1 MHNAKTKNSGKGLI
15 SHNNNLAWSF
25 TMTTKT
31 NASPLFIKSGQWLLL
46 LLLTLL
52 FSAAFA
58 DNYAPSPDSVDTAP
72 VIVNGVVVFDVP
84 GIRAYPARR
93 RAGEIADKVQEIAA
107 DISKDPAM
115 ITIID
120 KPDLKRSEISL
131 GEQYI
136 LSVFNFDA
144 EVQGIDNRQIT
155 AEVFAIKIREA
166 IQSYRHD
173 RSSSRIKKNIMLALA
188 RTAVLIVTLVAFLW
202 IFRRLDK
209 LIERNFKRRIKKLEA
224 KSMRLVQSE
233 QLWRVLRTLLSI
245 IKALLILLVIY
256 FFLTLVLSL
265 FPWTRYIS
273 GRLLELVL
281 NPLMSM
287 GMGILDYLPSL
298 FFLVILFLLARYIL
312 KLTYSFFDAVN
323 RQTIRLQR
331 FEAEW
336 AWPTYRIAR
345 IVIII
350 FAVVIAYPY
359 IPGSNS
365 EAFKGIS
372 LFLGVLLSLGSTS
385 VISNIIA
392 GYTMT
397 YRRAFKVGDK
407 VKIGETIGE
416 VSEIRLLVTNLRS
429 LKNEKIVMPN
439 STILNSEVI
448 NYSTLAR
455 EQGLILHTSV
465 GIGYDVPWRQVEAML
480 LEAADRTD
488 GLLKQPAPFVLQQAL
503 TDFSVTYEINVYCND
518 DNGIARKY
526 TALHRNIQDVFNE
539 NNVQIMSPNYVTDTP
554 QKKTVPPE
562 NWYAPPATAP
572 GSDEVPDDK

>member
-1 MHNAKTKNSGKGLI
+1 M
-15 SHNNNLAWSF
+15 
-25 TMTTKT
+25 
-31 NASPLFIKSGQWLLL
+31 
-46 LLLTLL
+46 
-52 FSAAFA
+52 
-58 DNYAPSPDSVDTAP
+58 
-72 VIVNGVVVFDVP
+72 VFDVH

-93 RAGEIADKVQEIAA
+93 RAGEIADIVKAIAA
-107 DISKDPAM
+107 DASKDPAM
-115 ITIID
+115 ITAVD
-120 KPDLKRSEISL
+120 KRDLKRTEISL
-131 GEQYI
+131 GDQYI
-136 LSVFNFDA
+136 LSVFDFDA

-155 AEVFAIKIREA
+155 AEVFAIKIREV

-188 RTAVLIVTLVAFLW
+188 QTAALFVILVAFLW

-209 LIERNFKRRIKKLEA
+209 LIERSFKRRVKKIEA

-245 IKALLILLVIY
+245 IKALLILIVIY
-256 FFLTLVLSL
+256 FFLTLVLNL

-281 NPLMSM
+281 NPLKTM
-287 GMGILDYLPSL
+287 GMSILDYLPSL
-298 FFLVILFLLARYIL
+298 FFLVILLLFTRYIL

-323 RQTIRLQR
+323 RQSLRLQR
-331 FEAEW
+331 FEADW

-359 IPGSNS
+359 IPGSSS

-385 VISNIIA
+385 VISNVIA

-416 VSEIRLLVTNLRS
+416 VTEIRLLVTNLRS

-465 GIGYDVPWRQVEAML
+465 GIGYEVPWRQVEAIL

-488 GLLKQPAPFVLQQAL
+488 GLLKKPAPFVLQKAL
-503 TDFSVTYEINVYCND
+503 TDFSVTYEINVYCD
-518 DNGIARKY
+518 DDSGIARKY

-539 NNVQIMSPNYVTDTP
+539 NNVQIMTPNYIADTP
-554 QKKTVPPE
+554 EPKVVPPDS
-562 NWYAPPATAP
+562 WYAAPATKPEPEKA
-572 GSDEVPDDK
+572 PDDK

>member
-1 MHNAKTKNSGKGLI
+1 MNPSPALIWSGK
-15 SHNNNLAWSF
+15 
-25 TMTTKT
+25 
-31 NASPLFIKSGQWLLL
+31 PLLL
-46 LLLTLL
+46 LLFIFFFSTL
-52 FSAAFA
+52 AFTA
-58 DNYAPSPDSVDTAP
+58 DNARAENLEPSSIATIDSAP
-72 VIVNGVVVFDVP
+72 VIVNGVVIFEVT
-84 GIRAYPARR
+84 GIRSYPARR
-93 RAGEIADKVQEIAA
+93 RAKETAEKIQGLASNSANDVATIRIAENSKLIRTEIYLGDQLIMGVYDK
-107 DISKDPAM
+107 
-115 ITIID
+115 
-120 KPDLKRSEISL
+120 
-131 GEQYI
+131 
-136 LSVFNFDA
+136 DA
-144 EVQGIDNRQIT
+144 ELQGFTNRPIT
-155 AEVFAIKIREA
+155 AAAFAVKISESIK
-166 IQSYRHD
+166 SYRHD
-173 RSSSRIKKNIMLALA
+173 RTPAMIKKNIMLAVA
-188 RTAVLIVTLVAFLW
+188 RTAVLFVILVAMIW
-202 IFRRLDK
+202 VFRRLDK
-209 LIERNFKRRIKKLEA
+209 LIERGFKRRIKKIEA

-233 QLWRVLRTLLSI
+233 QIWRVLRALLSL
-245 IKALLILLVIY
+245 IKTLLILLLIY
-256 FFLTLVLSL
+256 YFLTLVLSL

-273 GRLLELVL
+273 DRLLELVL
-281 NPLMSM
+281 NPLSVMVNSF
-287 GMGILDYLPSL
+287 INYLPSL
-298 FFLVILFLLARYIL
+298 FFLIILFLFTRYVL
-312 KLTYSFFDAVN
+312 NLTYSFFDAVN
-323 RQTIRLQR
+323 RQSLKLQS

-350 FAVVIAYPY
+350 FAVIIAYPY

-365 EAFKGIS
+365 DAFKGIS

-416 VSEIRLLVTNLRS
+416 VTEVRLLVTNLMS

-488 GLLKQPAPFVLQQAL
+488 GLSKQPAPFVLQQAL

-518 DNGIARKY
+518 DSGIARKY
-526 TALHRNIQDVFNE
+526 TALNRNILDVFNE
-539 NNVQIMSPNYVTDTP
+539 NNVQIMSPNYVADTAEP
-554 QKKTVPPE
+554 KVVPPDA
-562 NWYAPPATAP
+562 WYTSPATKPGPDEAP
-572 GSDEVPDDK
+572 EDK

>member
-1 MHNAKTKNSGKGLI
+1 
-15 SHNNNLAWSF
+15 
-25 TMTTKT
+25 MTSEMNVPPT
-31 NASPLFIKSGQWLLL
+31 AVRSGQLLLL
-46 LLLTLL
+46 LLLTL
-52 FSAAFA
+52 FFGSAFA
-58 DNYAPSPDSVDTAP
+58 ENTTQPASYSPTYSQSTIETAP
-72 VIVNGVVVFDVP
+72 VVVNGAVIFEVP
-84 GIRAYPARR
+84 GIRAYPAQR
-93 RAGEIADKVQEIAA
+93 RADEIADIIHAIAA
-107 DISKDPAM
+107 DPSKDPAM
-115 ITIID
+115 ISLDD
-120 KPDLKRSEISL
+120 KPDLKRTSIML

-136 LSVFNFDA
+136 INVFDFDA
-144 EVQGIDNRQIT
+144 DVQGIDNRHIT
-155 AEVFAIKIREA
+155 AEVFGLKIREG

-173 RSSSRIKKNIMLALA
+173 RSPSMIKKNIMLAVA
-188 RTAVLIVTLVAFLW
+188 RTAVLFVILIALLW
-202 IFRRLDK
+202 VFRRLDK
-209 LIERNFKRRIKKLEA
+209 LIERGFKRRIKKIEA

-233 QLWRVLRTLLSI
+233 QIWRVLRTLLSV
-245 IKALLILLVIY
+245 IKALLILLLIY
-256 FFLTLVLSL
+256 YFLTLVLNL
-265 FPWTRYIS
+265 FPWTRYVS
-273 GRLLELVL
+273 GKLLELVL
-281 NPLMSM
+281 NPLTVMATSF
-287 GMGILDYLPSL
+287 INYLPSL
-298 FFLVILFLLARYIL
+298 FFLIILFLFTRYIL

-323 RQTIRLQR
+323 RQSLKLQS

-350 FAVVIAYPY
+350 FAVIIAYPY
-359 IPGSNS
+359 IPGSS
-365 EAFKGIS
+365 SDAFKGIS

-416 VSEIRLLVTNLRS
+416 VTEVRLLVTNLMS

-480 LEAADRTD
+480 MEAADRTD

-518 DNGIARKY
+518 DSGIARKY
-526 TALHRNIQDVFNE
+526 TALNRNILDVFNE
-539 NNVQIMSPNYVTDTP
+539 NNVQIMSPNYVADTP

-562 NWYAPPATAP
+562 NWYAPPATKA

>member
-1 MHNAKTKNSGKGLI
+1 MNASSMLIRSGK
-15 SHNNNLAWSF
+15 
-25 TMTTKT
+25 
-31 NASPLFIKSGQWLLL
+31 LLL
-46 LLLTLL
+46 LLLL
-52 FSAAFA
+52 AFFLSTA
-58 DNYAPSPDSVDTAP
+58 YAKNTSRPDDLGTPTSGSIDTAP
-72 VIVNGVVVFDVP
+72 VIVNGAVIFEVP
-84 GIRAYPARR
+84 GIRAFPAQR
-93 RAGEIADKVQEIAA
+93 RAKNIASRIKAIAA
-107 DISKDPAM
+107 DATKDPAKIVSIDM
-115 ITIID
+115 PDIQRSRIMLGDRHITD
-120 KPDLKRSEISL
+120 
-131 GEQYI
+131 
-136 LSVFNFDA
+136 VFDFDA
-144 EVQGIDNRQIT
+144 EVQGIDNRHIT
-155 AEVFAIKIREA
+155 AEVFVIKISDV
-166 IQSYRHD
+166 IKSYRHD
-173 RSSSRIKKNIMLALA
+173 RSPSMIKKNIILALA
-188 RTAVLIVTLVAFLW
+188 RTAVLFIILVALIW
-202 IFRRLDK
+202 VFRRLDK
-209 LIERNFKRRIKKLEA
+209 LIERGFKRRIKKIEA

-233 QLWRVLRTLLSI
+233 QIWRVLRTLLSI
-245 IKALLILLVIY
+245 IKTLLILLLIY
-256 FFLTLVLSL
+256 YFITLVLNL
-265 FPWTRYIS
+265 FPWTRYVS

-281 NPLMSM
+281 NPLTVMATS
-287 GMGILDYLPSL
+287 IINYLPSL
-298 FFLVILFLLARYIL
+298 FFLIILFLFTRYVL
-312 KLTYSFFDAVN
+312 NLTYSFFDALN
-323 RQTIRLQR
+323 RQSLKLQS

-350 FAVVIAYPY
+350 FAVIIAYPY

-365 EAFKGIS
+365 DAFKGIS

-416 VSEIRLLVTNLRS
+416 VTEVRLLVTNLMS

-448 NYSTLAR
+448 NYSILAR

-518 DNGIARKY
+518 DSGIARKY

-539 NNVQIMSPNYVTDTP
+539 NNVQIMSPNYVADTAEP
-554 QKKTVPPE
+554 KVVPPE
-562 NWYAPPATAP
+562 AWYAPPATAP
-572 GSDEVPDDK
+572 NSDEVPDDK

>member
-1 MHNAKTKNSGKGLI
+1 
-15 SHNNNLAWSF
+15 
-25 TMTTKT
+25 MTTET
-31 NASPLFIKSGQWLLL
+31 NASPLFIKPGQLLLL
-46 LLLTLL
+46 LLLTFL

-58 DNYAPSPDSVDTAP
+58 DNFAPSPDSVDTAP
-72 VIVNGVVVFDVP
+72 VIVNGAVVFDVP

-93 RAGEIADKVQEIAA
+93 RAGEIADTVKAIAA
-107 DISKDPAM
+107 DASKDPAM
-115 ITIID
+115 ITAVD
-120 KPDLKRSEISL
+120 KPDVKRTEISL
-131 GEQYI
+131 GDQYI
-136 LSVFNFDA
+136 MSVFDFDG

-155 AEVFAIKIREA
+155 AEVFAIKIREV

-188 RTAVLIVTLVAFLW
+188 RTAALFVILVAFLW

-209 LIERNFKRRIKKLEA
+209 LIERSFKRRVKKIEA

-233 QLWRVLRTLLSI
+233 QLWRVLRTLISI
-245 IKALLILLVIY
+245 IKALLILIVIY
-256 FFLTLVLSL
+256 FFLTLVLNL

-281 NPLMSM
+281 NPLKTM
-287 GMGILDYLPSL
+287 GMSILDYLPSL
-298 FFLVILFLLARYIL
+298 FFLVILLLFTRYIL

-323 RQTIRLQR
+323 RQSLRLQR
-331 FEAEW
+331 FEADW

-359 IPGSNS
+359 IPGSSS

-448 NYSTLAR
+448 NYSALAR
-455 EQGLILHTSV
+455 EQGLILHTTV
-465 GIGYDVPWRQVEAML
+465 GIGYEVPWRQVEAIL

-488 GLLKQPAPFVLQQAL
+488 GLLKKPAPFVLQKAL
-503 TDFSVTYEINVYCND
+503 TDFSVTYEINVYCDD
-518 DNGIARKY
+518 DNGIATKY
-526 TALHRNIQDVFNE
+526 SALHRNIQDVFNE
-539 NNVQIMSPNYVTDTP
+539 NNVQIMTPNYIADTP
-554 QKKTVPPE
+554 EPKVVPPDS
-562 NWYAPPATAP
+562 WYASPATKPEPEKAP
-572 GSDEVPDDK
+572 DNK

>member
-1 MHNAKTKNSGKGLI
+1 
-15 SHNNNLAWSF
+15 
-25 TMTTKT
+25 MTSEMNVPPT
-31 NASPLFIKSGQWLLL
+31 AVRSGQLLLL
-46 LLLTLL
+46 LLLT
-52 FSAAFA
+52 FFFGSAFA
-58 DNYAPSPDSVDTAP
+58 ENTTQPANYSPTYSQSTMETAP
-72 VIVNGVVVFDVP
+72 VVVNGAVIFEVP
-84 GIRAYPARR
+84 GIRAYPAQR
-93 RAGEIADKVQEIAA
+93 RADEIADIIHAIAA
-107 DISKDPAM
+107 DPSKDPAM
-115 ITIID
+115 ISLDD
-120 KPDLKRSEISL
+120 KPDLKRTSIML

-136 LSVFNFDA
+136 INVFDFDA
-144 EVQGIDNRQIT
+144 DVQGIDNRHIT
-155 AEVFAIKIREA
+155 AEVFGLKIREG

-173 RSSSRIKKNIMLALA
+173 RSPTMIKKNIMLAVA
-188 RTAVLIVTLVAFLW
+188 RTAVLFVILIALLW
-202 IFRRLDK
+202 VFRRLDK
-209 LIERNFKRRIKKLEA
+209 LIERGFKRRIKKIEA

-233 QLWRVLRTLLSI
+233 QIWRVLRTLLSV
-245 IKALLILLVIY
+245 IKALLILLLIY
-256 FFLTLVLSL
+256 YFLTLVLNL
-265 FPWTRYIS
+265 FPWTRYVS
-273 GRLLELVL
+273 GKLLELVL
-281 NPLMSM
+281 NPLTVMATSF
-287 GMGILDYLPSL
+287 INYLPSL
-298 FFLVILFLLARYIL
+298 FFLIILFLFTRYIL

-323 RQTIRLQR
+323 RQSLKLQS

-350 FAVVIAYPY
+350 FAVIIAYPY
-359 IPGSNS
+359 IPGSS
-365 EAFKGIS
+365 SDAFKGIS

-416 VSEIRLLVTNLRS
+416 VTEVRLLVTNLMS

-518 DNGIARKY
+518 DSGIARKY
-526 TALHRNIQDVFNE
+526 TALNRNILDVFNE
-539 NNVQIMSPNYVTDTP
+539 NNVQIMSPNYVADTP

-562 NWYAPPATAP
+562 NWYASPATKP
-572 GSDEVPDDK
+572 GPDEVHDDK

>member
-1 MHNAKTKNSGKGLI
+1 
-15 SHNNNLAWSF
+15 
-25 TMTTKT
+25 MTTET

-46 LLLTLL
+46 LLLTFL

-58 DNYAPSPDSVDTAP
+58 DNIAQSSGNRQSSPHSVDTAP
-72 VIVNGVVVFDVP
+72 VIVNGAVVFDVP

-93 RAGEIADKVQEIAA
+93 RAGEIADTVKAIAA
-107 DISKDPAM
+107 DASKDPAM
-115 ITIID
+115 ITAVD
-120 KPDLKRSEISL
+120 KPDVKRTEISL
-131 GEQYI
+131 GDQYI
-136 LSVFNFDA
+136 LSVFDFDG

-155 AEVFAIKIREA
+155 AEVFAIKIREV

-188 RTAVLIVTLVAFLW
+188 RTAALFVILVVFLW

-209 LIERNFKRRIKKLEA
+209 LIERSFKRRVKKIEA

-245 IKALLILLVIY
+245 IKTLLILIVIY
-256 FFLTLVLSL
+256 FFLTLVLNL

-281 NPLMSM
+281 NPLKTM
-287 GMGILDYLPSL
+287 GMSILDYLPSL
-298 FFLVILFLLARYIL
+298 FFLVILLLFTRYIL
-312 KLTYSFFDAVN
+312 KLTYNFFDAVN
-323 RQTIRLQR
+323 RQSLRLQR
-331 FEAEW
+331 FEADW

-359 IPGSNS
+359 IPGSSS

-385 VISNIIA
+385 VISNVIA

-397 YRRAFKVGDK
+397 YRRAFKLGDK

-416 VSEIRLLVTNLRS
+416 VTEIRLLVTNLRS

-448 NYSTLAR
+448 NYSALAR
-455 EQGLILHTSV
+455 EQGLILHTTV
-465 GIGYDVPWRQVEAML
+465 GIGYEVPWRQVEAIL

-488 GLLKQPAPFVLQQAL
+488 GLLKKPAPFVLQKAL
-503 TDFSVTYEINVYCND
+503 TDFSVTYEINVYCDD
-518 DNGIARKY
+518 DNGIASKY
-526 TALHRNIQDVFNE
+526 SALHRNIQDVFNE
-539 NNVQIMSPNYVTDTP
+539 NNVQIMTPNYIADTP
-554 QKKTVPPE
+554 EPKVVPPDS
-562 NWYAPPATAP
+562 WYAAPATKPEPEKAP
-572 GSDEVPDDK
+572 DNN

>member
-1 MHNAKTKNSGKGLI
+1 
-15 SHNNNLAWSF
+15 
-25 TMTTKT
+25 MTTET
-31 NASPLFIKSGQWLLL
+31 NASPFFIKPGQWLLL
-46 LLLTLL
+46 LLLTFL

-58 DNYAPSPDSVDTAP
+58 DNIAQSSGNRQTSPHSVETAP
-72 VIVNGVVVFDVP
+72 VIVNGAVVFDVP

-93 RAGEIADKVQEIAA
+93 RAGEIADKVQAIAA
-107 DISKDPAM
+107 DASKDPAM
-115 ITIID
+115 ITAVD
-120 KPDLKRSEISL
+120 KPDVKRTEISL
-131 GEQYI
+131 GDQYI

-155 AEVFAIKIREA
+155 AEVFAIKIREV

-173 RSSSRIKKNIMLALA
+173 RSPSRIKKNIMLALA
-188 RTAVLIVTLVAFLW
+188 RTAALFVILVAFLW

-209 LIERNFKRRIKKLEA
+209 LIERSFKRRVKKIEA

-233 QLWRVLRTLLSI
+233 QLWRVLRTLISI
-245 IKALLILLVIY
+245 IKTLLILIVIY
-256 FFLTLVLSL
+256 FFLTLVLNL

-281 NPLMSM
+281 TPLKTM
-287 GMGILDYLPSL
+287 GMSILDYLPSL
-298 FFLVILFLLARYIL
+298 FFLVILLLFTRYIL

-323 RQTIRLQR
+323 RQSLRLQR
-331 FEAEW
+331 FEADW

-359 IPGSNS
+359 IPGSSS

-385 VISNIIA
+385 VISNVIA

-416 VSEIRLLVTNLRS
+416 VTEIRLLVTNLRS

-439 STILNSEVI
+439 STILNSDVI

-455 EQGLILHTSV
+455 EQGLILHTTV
-465 GIGYDVPWRQVEAML
+465 GIGYEVPWRQVEAIL

-503 TDFSVTYEINVYCND
+503 TDFSVTYEINVYCGD
-518 DNGIARKY
+518 DNGIASKY
-526 TALHRNIQDVFNE
+526 SALHRNIQDVFNE
-539 NNVQIMSPNYVTDTP
+539 NNVQIMTPNYIADTAEP
-554 QKKTVPPE
+554 KVVPPDS
-562 NWYAPPATAP
+562 WYAAPATKPEPEKAP
-572 GSDEVPDDK
+572 DNK

>member
-1 MHNAKTKNSGKGLI
+1 
-15 SHNNNLAWSF
+15 
-25 TMTTKT
+25 MTTETK
-31 NASPLFIKSGQWLLL
+31 ASSLFIKSGQLLLL
-46 LLLTLL
+46 LLLTFL

-58 DNYAPSPDSVDTAP
+58 DNIAQSSGNRQYSPHSVDTAP
-72 VIVNGVVVFDVP
+72 VIVNGAVVFDVP

-93 RAGEIADKVQEIAA
+93 RAGEIADIVKAIAA
-107 DISKDPAM
+107 DASKDPAM
-115 ITIID
+115 ITMVD
-120 KPDLKRSEISL
+120 KRDLKRTEISL
-131 GEQYI
+131 GDQYI
-136 LSVFNFDA
+136 LSVFDFDA

-155 AEVFAIKIREA
+155 AEVFAIKIREV

-173 RSSSRIKKNIMLALA
+173 RSSSRIKKNIMLALV
-188 RTAVLIVTLVAFLW
+188 RTATLFVILVAFLW

-209 LIERNFKRRIKKLEA
+209 LIERSFKRRAKKIEA

-245 IKALLILLVIY
+245 IKALLILIVIY
-256 FFLTLVLSL
+256 FFLTLVLNL

-281 NPLMSM
+281 NPLKIM
-287 GMGILDYLPSL
+287 GMSILGYLPSL
-298 FFLVILFLLARYIL
+298 FFLIILFFFTRYIL

-323 RQTIRLQR
+323 RQSLHLQR

-359 IPGSNS
+359 IPGSSS

-385 VISNIIA
+385 VISNVIA

-416 VSEIRLLVTNLRS
+416 VTEIRLLVTNLRS

-455 EQGLILHTSV
+455 EQGLILHTTV
-465 GIGYDVPWRQVEAML
+465 GIGYEVPWRQVEAIL
-480 LEAADRTD
+480 LQAADRTD
-488 GLLKQPAPFVLQQAL
+488 GLLKKPAAFVLQKAL
-503 TDFSVTYEINVYCND
+503 TDFSVTYEINVYCDD
-518 DNGIARKY
+518 DNGIASKY
-526 TALHRNIQDVFNE
+526 SALHRNIQDVFNE
-539 NNVQIMSPNYVTDTP
+539 NNVQIMTPNYIADTP
-554 QKKTVPPE
+554 EPKVVPPDS
-562 NWYAPPATAP
+562 WYAAPATKPEPEKAP
-572 GSDEVPDDK
+572 DNK

>member
-1 MHNAKTKNSGKGLI
+1 
-15 SHNNNLAWSF
+15 
-25 TMTTKT
+25 MTSEMNVPPT
-31 NASPLFIKSGQWLLL
+31 AVRSGQLLLL
-46 LLLTLL
+46 LLLTL
-52 FSAAFA
+52 FFGSAFA
-58 DNYAPSPDSVDTAP
+58 ENTTQPASYSPTYSQSTIETAP
-72 VIVNGVVVFDVP
+72 VVVNGAVIFEVP
-84 GIRAYPARR
+84 GIRAYPAQR
-93 RAGEIADKVQEIAA
+93 RADEIADIIHAIAA
-107 DISKDPAM
+107 DPSKDPAM
-115 ITIID
+115 ISLDD
-120 KPDLKRSEISL
+120 KPDLKRTSIML

-136 LSVFNFDA
+136 INVFDFDA
-144 EVQGIDNRQIT
+144 DVQGIDNRHIT
-155 AEVFAIKIREA
+155 AEVFGLKIREG

-173 RSSSRIKKNIMLALA
+173 RSPSMIKKNIMLAVA
-188 RTAVLIVTLVAFLW
+188 RTAVLFVILIALLW
-202 IFRRLDK
+202 VFRRLDK
-209 LIERNFKRRIKKLEA
+209 LIERGFKRRIKKIEA

-233 QLWRVLRTLLSI
+233 QIWRVLRTLLSV
-245 IKALLILLVIY
+245 IKALLILLLIY
-256 FFLTLVLSL
+256 YFLTLVLNL
-265 FPWTRYIS
+265 FPWTRYVS
-273 GRLLELVL
+273 GKLLELVL
-281 NPLMSM
+281 NPLTVMATSF
-287 GMGILDYLPSL
+287 INYLPSL
-298 FFLVILFLLARYIL
+298 FFLIILFLFTRYIL

-323 RQTIRLQR
+323 RQSLKLQS

-350 FAVVIAYPY
+350 FAVIIAYPY
-359 IPGSNS
+359 IPGSS
-365 EAFKGIS
+365 SDAFKGIS

-416 VSEIRLLVTNLRS
+416 VTEVRLLVTNLMS

-480 LEAADRTD
+480 MEAADRTD

-518 DNGIARKY
+518 DSGIARKY
-526 TALHRNIQDVFNE
+526 TALNRNILDVFNE
-539 NNVQIMSPNYVTDTP
+539 NNVQIMSPNYIADTAEP
-554 QKKTVPPE
+554 KVVPPE
-562 NWYAPPATAP
+562 AWYAPPATKP